1 MNMREVMINTIY
13 RYARETSAGEEVD
26 EYWECVLPEAFA
38 CITNEIFLTLHRVHI
53 NELMK
58 QRAALFAQTAPP
70 RDISNLEN
78 ATLMLH
84 YFTRMWL
91 VGKHENRV
99 FQTLV
104 DQSYGVISNT
114 RDAARWVKPSLIWV
128 PHFGVITAQI
138 HDSLVEHYKHY
149 FFGQRCRAEIVRRG
163 RQDEYIKRTFILLS
177 DLEDMRREQDEA
189 IHWLRNNSRRIA
201 TIMGAAPDVGEDVL
215 QDRFQK
221 LLSLPLHLQIQKCG
235 ATGRAIRDGV
245 IDIHRKGGQYEH
257 VPFDDELA
265 DAMPDKSAQD
275 LSERMFADEIPQR
288 LLECQTQ
295 IEEILS
301 PGRPEKRKQGQR
313 RFKVMQ
319 LLAHTPTLTSSAI
332 ANQLR
337 TSEPTI
343 CRDRKVIEQSRDRI
357 KEILHG

>member
-128 PHFGVITAQI
+128 PHFCVITAQI
-138 HDSLVEHYKHY
+138 HDSLVEYYKHY
-149 FFGQRCRAEIVRRG
+149 FFGQRCRAEIVHRG
-163 RQDEYIKRTFILLS
+163 RQDPYIKCTFIQLDDS
-177 DLEDMRREQDEA
+177 HCMRREQNEGYLR
-189 IHWLRNNSRRIA
+189 LRNESRSVD
-201 TIMGAAPDVGEDVL
+201 PDVGEDAL
-215 QDRFQK
+215 QNWLKK
-221 LLSLPLHLQIQKCG
+221 LLDLPLHLQIQKCG
-235 ATGRAIRDGV
+235 ATGKAIRDGV
-245 IDIHRKGGQYEH
+245 IDIQRKGGRYEH

-265 DAMPDKSAQD
+265 NAMPDESAKDPIQD
-275 LSERMFADEIPQR
+275 IIADEYHRR
-288 LLECQTQ
+288 LLECQPQ

-301 PGRPEKRKQGQR
+301 QGRPEKKKQGKR

-343 CRDRKVIEQSRDRI
+343 CRARKVIKRSPDRI
-357 KEILHG
+357 KAVLQD

>member
-114 RDAARWVKPSLIWV
+114 RDAARWVKPSLIW
-128 PHFGVITAQI
+128 G
-138 HDSLVEHYKHY
+138 
-149 FFGQRCRAEIVRRG
+149 
-163 RQDEYIKRTFILLS
+163 
-177 DLEDMRREQDEA
+177 
-189 IHWLRNNSRRIA
+189 
-201 TIMGAAPDVGEDVL
+201 
-215 QDRFQK
+215 
-221 LLSLPLHLQIQKCG
+221 
-235 ATGRAIRDGV
+235 
-245 IDIHRKGGQYEH
+245 
-257 VPFDDELA
+257 
-265 DAMPDKSAQD
+265 
-275 LSERMFADEIPQR
+275 
-288 LLECQTQ
+288 
-295 IEEILS
+295 
-301 PGRPEKRKQGQR
+301 
-313 RFKVMQ
+313 
-319 LLAHTPTLTSSAI
+319 PTLWCDYCANPRLIGRILQALFLWSTLPCRNSAP
-332 ANQLR
+332 R
-337 TSEPTI
+337 TA
-343 CRDRKVIEQSRDRI
+343 
-357 KEILHG
+357 G